1 MQHTRAAIDLYL
13 RRGSFPTSSFEKH
26 LDMRRRPNEK
36 YVRYGKNSK
45 RGWFDDICSRVG
57 ERERER
63 ERTGERKV
71 RIFLFLS
78 AHIRLADVEHQH
90 EVTEPQ
96 VNIEQHIALA
106 TINCSIRFSFFAS
119 SVDRS

>member
-1 MQHTRAAIDLYL
+1 MKNVFATVRIVKED
-13 RRGSFPTSSFEKH
+13 GSTTYAVE
-26 LDMRRRPNEK
+26 
-36 YVRYGKNSK
+36 
-45 RGWFDDICSRVG
+45 W

-63 ERTGERKV
+63 EKERCV
-71 RIFLFLS
+71 FFSFSLSLS
-78 AHIRLADVEHQH
+78 AYIRLADVQHQH

-106 TINCSIRFSFFAS
+106 TINCSIRFSFFSS